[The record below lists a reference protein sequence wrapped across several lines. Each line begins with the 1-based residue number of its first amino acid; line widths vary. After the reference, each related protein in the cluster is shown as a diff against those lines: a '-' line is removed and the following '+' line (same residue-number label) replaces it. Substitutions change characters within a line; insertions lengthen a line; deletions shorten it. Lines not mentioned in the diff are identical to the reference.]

1 MIIGTKKNKLT
12 THGPHETTIN
22 IGSTNMEL
30 PSILNPS
37 AKHAYEVEVAS
48 GYIIVH
54 ANNRTQAGALVRKLG
69 YEVLGVSMT
78 G

>member
-1 MIIGTKKNKLT
+1 
-12 THGPHETTIN
+12 
-22 IGSTNMEL
+22 MEL

-37 AKHAYEVEVAS
+37 AKHSYEVEVAS

-54 ANNRTQAGALVRKLG
+54 ANNRAQAGALVRQLG
-69 YEVLGVSMT
+69 HEMLGVSMT

>member
-1 MIIGTKKNKLT
+1 MGVASSLIGVGPWIQ
-12 THGPHETTIN
+12 GPHPIQLRRET
-22 IGSTNMEL
+22 MEL

-54 ANNRTQAGALVRKLG
+54 ANNRAQAGALVRKLG

>member
-1 MIIGTKKNKLT
+1 
-12 THGPHETTIN
+12 
-22 IGSTNMEL
+22 MEL

-37 AKHAYEVEVAS
+37 AKHAYEVEVAD
-48 GYIIVH
+48 GHIIVH